1 MGKSRKA
8 VPAVARLEGATAS
21 GKTESGKC
29 KGPSM
34 SISLIVLAAGRGTRM
49 KSDRPKVLHEL
60 AGIPLFHHALA
71 SGAAL
76 EPVRTVLVAG
86 R

>member
-1 MGKSRKA
+1 
-8 VPAVARLEGATAS
+8 
-21 GKTESGKC
+21 
-29 KGPSM
+29 M